1 MDVPV
6 YLFTGFMDSGKT
18 TLLKSS
24 VLDEDFADGNN
35 LIIVCEDGDEEYS
48 QEEFERYHM
57 NVVVLQLDDASE
69 FTEDFL
75 RDCAKQYQPEQVFIE
90 YNGTWEA
97 SQILEMKL
105 PEGWELIQQLTTV
118 DASTFDVYLTNMR
131 TMMMEQI
138 FNSDVVI
145 FNRCTDE
152 TPKAKFRR
160 TVKARNRK
168 AQCVFEREDGSIDDG
183 LMEERPYDM
192 TQDVVEITDADF
204 GLFYLDVQ
212 ESQVVYDGKTV
223 RFLGLVYRPQDQFGK
238 KPVFVC
244 GRFAM
249 TCCVDDIQYIGFK
262 CKYDKGAEL
271 AHRSWVW
278 ITAKIRYEFAKEYR
292 GKGPVLYAQS
302 VEPAQKPDEEVVYF
316 N

>member
-18 TLLKSS
+18 TLVRSS
-24 VLDEDFADGNN
+24 LLDEDFTQGNN
-35 LIIVCEDGDEEYS
+35 LVIVCEDGDEQY
-48 QEEFERYHM
+48 EEETFLKYQV
-57 NVVVLQLDDASE
+57 NVVVLQLDEEEELTAE
-69 FTEDFL
+69 FL
-75 RDCAKQYQPEQVFIE
+75 QDCQEKYRPDQVFIE

-97 SQILEMKL
+97 STILDLQL
-105 PEGWELIQQLTTV
+105 PAGWEIIQQLTTV
-118 DASTFDVYLTNMR
+118 DASTFDMYLTNMR

-145 FNRCTDE
+145 FNRCTEE
-152 TPKAKFRR
+152 TPKGKFRR
-160 TVKARNRK
+160 TVKARNLK

-183 LMEERPYDM
+183 LMEERPYDL

-212 ESQVVYDGKTV
+212 ESEFVYDGKTIS
-223 RFLGLVYRPQDQFGK
+223 FLGLVYRPQEQFGR

-262 CKYDKGAEL
+262 CKYKDGARLE
-271 AHRSWVW
+271 HRSWVK

-292 GKGPVLYAQS
+292 GKGPVLYVES
-302 VEPAQKPDEEVVYF
+302 VETAQKPDEEVVYF

>member
-24 VLDEDFADGNN
+24 LLDEDFAQGNN
-35 LIIVCEDGDEEYS
+35 LVIVCEEGDVEYE
-48 QEEFERYHM
+48 QEEFLKYKV
-57 NVVVLQLDDASE
+57 NVVVLQLDDESE
-69 FTEDFL
+69 LTEDFL
-75 RDCAKQYQPEQVFIE
+75 EDCAKQYQPDQVFIE
-90 YNGTWEA
+90 YNGTWQA
-97 SQILEMKL
+97 ATILDLVL
-105 PEGWELIQQLTTV
+105 PDGWELIQQLTTV
-118 DASTFDVYLTNMR
+118 DAGSYEMYLTNMR
-131 TMMMEQI
+131 TMMMEQV

-145 FNRCTDE
+145 FNRCTED

-160 TVKARNRK
+160 SVKARNPK
-168 AQCVFEREDGSIDDG
+168 AQCVFEREDGSIDDS

-192 TQDVVEITDADF
+192 TQDVIEITDADF

-212 ESQVVYDGKTV
+212 ESQEVYDGKTV
-223 RFLGLVYRPQDQFGK
+223 RFLGLVYRPEERFGK

-249 TCCVDDIQYIGFK
+249 TCCVEDIQYIGFK

-271 AHRSWVW
+271 GHRSWVW
-278 ITAKIRYEFAKEYR
+278 ITAKIRYEFVKEYR
-292 GKGPVLYAQS
+292 GKGPVLYAQK
-302 VEPAQKPDEEVVYF
+302 VESAQKPDEELVYF